1 MDGMKEKAEGGHL
14 TARLLRTA
22 HQILRNAKIVLF
34 LIPLAGFTDGNAE
47 TNCANNIMLT
57 AVTER
62 AHIDFQHVD
71 GRGGRRYFLET
82 VGSGVAFFDY
92 DGDGFVDVYFVN
104 GADLPGFTSKT
115 PPTNKLYRSN
125 GDSTFTDVT
134 ESAGVGDTGYGSG
147 CAVGDYDNDGNL
159 DLYVT
164 NFGKNVLYRNNG
176 DGRFT
181 DVTQRSGVGDVRW
194 SLGCAF
200 ADYDNDGFLDLYVT
214 NYINFRLEEH
224 KSCTQNGVATY
235 CPPES
240 FPGLPDILYRNNGD
254 GTFTDVTREAGVYN
268 AESRSMAVVFGDYDD
283 DGFVDCYVG
292 VDTGE
297 NLLYRN
303 AGDGTFESVG
313 WMAGVEADENGNV
326 QGTMGVDFGDCDN
339 DELLDLVAL
348 NYQEQPNAV
357 YCNDGD
363 GFFNDVSF
371 IAGMGYSLPYVGWGV
386 DFFDVDNDGD
396 KDLFIANGHLQDE
409 VEKYDDTTTY
419 AQLNQLLINSGK
431 GVFVNGMTESQSA
444 LGLLKV
450 SRGLATGDYDN
461 DGDLD
466 LLISNAS
473 DSPDLIRND
482 GGNRRNWVT
491 IKTIGT
497 KSNRAGIG
505 AKVKISA
512 LGLTQI
518 DEVRSGSGYLS
529 QNDLRLHFGLGERK
543 KIDFVEVRWPS
554 GVVDTIRNIVPNQI
568 LVIQEGLGLL
578 TTE

>member
-1 MDGMKEKAEGGHL
+1 MDA
-14 TARLLRTA
+14 
-22 HQILRNAKIVLF
+22 NS
-34 LIPLAGFTDGNAE
+34 P
-47 TNCANNIMLT
+47 TNSPNNIKLT
-57 AVTER
+57 AVTKS
-62 AHIDFQHVD
+62 ANLDFRHVD
-71 GRGGRRYFLET
+71 GRSGRRYFLET

-92 DGDGFVDVYFVN
+92 DADGFLDIYFVN
-104 GADLPGFTSKT
+104 GANLPGFTSKI
-115 PPTNKLYRSN
+115 PPTNQLYRNN

-134 ESAGVGDTGYGSG
+134 ETAGVGDTGYGSG
-147 CAVGDYDNDGNL
+147 CAIGDYDNDGDS

-164 NFGKNVLYRNNG
+164 NFGGNKLYRNNA
-176 DGRFT
+176 DGTFS
-181 DVTQRSGVGDVRW
+181 DVTQRCGVGDARW

-214 NYINFRLEEH
+214 NYIDLRLEEH
-224 KSCTQNGVATY
+224 KTCAQKGVRTY

-240 FPGLPDILYRNNGD
+240 FPGLPDVLFHNNGD

-292 VDTGE
+292 VDAGE

-303 AGDGTFESVG
+303 EGDGTFKDVG

-326 QGTMGVDFGDCDN
+326 QGTMGVDFGDFDN
-339 DELLDLVAL
+339 NQFLDLIAL
-348 NYQEQPNAV
+348 NYQEQPNAL
-357 YCNDGD
+357 YCNNGD
-363 GFFNDVSF
+363 GFFNDISF
-371 IAGMGYSLPYVGWGV
+371 SAGMGYSLPYVGWGV

-396 KDLFIANGHLQDE
+396 KDLFVANGHLQDE

-419 AQLNQLLINSGK
+419 AQLNQLLINSGN
-431 GVFVNGMTESQSA
+431 GEFVNVLTESQSA

-450 SRGLATGDYDN
+450 SRGLASGDYDN

-466 LLISNAS
+466 LLISNAN

-482 GGNRRNWVT
+482 EGNRCNWVS
-491 IKTIGT
+491 IKTVGT
-497 KSNRAGIG
+497 KSNRSGIG

-529 QNDLRLHFGLGERK
+529 QNDLRLHFGLGDSK
-543 KIDFVEVRWPS
+543 TIDFIEVRWPS
-554 GVVDTIRNIVPNQI
+554 GVVDTIQNIVPNQI
-568 LVIQEGLGLL
+568 LVIQEGHGLL

>member
-1 MDGMKEKAEGGHL
+1 MDEMKEKTEGGHL
-14 TARLLRTA
+14 TACLSRTG

-34 LIPLAGFTDGNAE
+34 LILLAGFTDGNAD
-47 TNCANNIMLT
+47 TNCANDIRLT
-57 AVTER
+57 AVTES
-62 AHIDFQHVD
+62 ANIEFQHID

-92 DGDGFVDVYFVN
+92 DGDGFLDVYFVN

-115 PPTNKLYRSN
+115 PPNNKLYRNN

-147 CAVGDYDNDGNL
+147 CAVGDYDNDGYS

-176 DGRFT
+176 DGTFT

-214 NYINFRLEEH
+214 NYIDFRLEEH
-224 KSCTQNGVATY
+224 KSCNQNGVATY

-283 DGFVDCYVG
+283 DGFADCYVG
-292 VDTGE
+292 VDAGE

-313 WMAGVEADENGNV
+313 WMAGVEADENGSV

-357 YCNDGD
+357 YFNDGD

-431 GVFVNGMTESQSA
+431 GVFVNGMTESPSA

-482 GGNRRNWVT
+482 GGNRCNWVT

-543 KIDFVEVRWPS
+543 KIDFIEVRWPS

-578 TTE
+578 STE